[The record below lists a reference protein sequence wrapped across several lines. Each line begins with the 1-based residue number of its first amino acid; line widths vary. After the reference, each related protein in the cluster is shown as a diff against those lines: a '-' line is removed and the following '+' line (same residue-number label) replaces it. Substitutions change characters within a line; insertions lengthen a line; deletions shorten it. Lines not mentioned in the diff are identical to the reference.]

1 MEKILQQ
8 SNKSGG
14 ACSVRVKS
22 RVVNSDFNAEC
33 LRMADERS
41 QKFHH
46 FVDRR
51 AARFGRIHQ

>member
-1 MEKILQQ
+1 
-8 SNKSGG
+8 
-14 ACSVRVKS
+14 
-22 RVVNSDFNAEC
+22 